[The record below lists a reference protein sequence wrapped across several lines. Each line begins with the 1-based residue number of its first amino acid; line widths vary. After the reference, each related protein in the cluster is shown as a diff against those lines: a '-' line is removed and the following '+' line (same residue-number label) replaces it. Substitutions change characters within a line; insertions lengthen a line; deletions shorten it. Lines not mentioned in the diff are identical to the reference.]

1 MKKRPCLGGV
11 FLSFEV
17 GDGES
22 PAVLKRGIL
31 DADEFPAFFA
41 PAVEVVLHVFDYW
54 FSATDY
60 VV

>member
-1 MKKRPCLGGV
+1 M
-11 FLSFEV
+11 SFEV
-17 GDGES
+17 GNGES